1 MEKRKFNISLLD
13 KLLPKIDKKLKSR
26 KEKGTTVE
34 VIIAC
39 LRHASFE
46 KDTGLNDTTKDNP
59 YTTEYGKFKYKIY
72 DDFYFPDT
80 YDKYSRVMIS
90 FDNIKDVNGNRKSI
104 EMTVYYKAD

>member
-13 KLLPKIDKKLKSR
+13 KLLPKIDKKLKR
-26 KEKGTTVE
+26 KDGTVE
-34 VIIAC
+34 VIVPC
-39 LRHASFE
+39 LNRLSFE

-72 DDFYFPDT
+72 DNFYFPDRFNK
-80 YDKYSRVMIS
+80 YDSLMIS

>member
-13 KLLPKIDKKLKSR
+13 KLLPKIDKKLKR
-26 KEKGTTVE
+26 KDGTVE
-34 VIIAC
+34 VIVLC
-39 LRHASFE
+39 LNRLSFE

>member
-1 MEKRKFNISLLD
+1 MEKTKFDISLLD
-13 KLLPKIDKKLKSR
+13 KLLPRIDKKLKSR
-26 KEKGTTVE
+26 KVKGTTVE
-34 VIIAC
+34 VIVPC
-39 LRHASFE
+39 LNRISFE
-46 KDTGLNDTTKDNP
+46 KDTSLNDTTKDNP

-104 EMTVYYKAD
+104 EMTGYYKAD

>member
-13 KLLPKIDKKLKSR
+13 KLLPKIDKKLKR
-26 KEKGTTVE
+26 KDGTVE
-34 VIIAC
+34 VIVPC
-39 LRHASFE
+39 LNRLSFE
-46 KDTGLNDTTKDNP
+46 KDTDLNDTTKDNP

>member
-26 KEKGTTVE
+26 KVKGTTVE
-34 VIIAC
+34 VIVPC
-39 LRHASFE
+39 LNRLSFE

>member
-13 KLLPKIDKKLKSR
+13 KFLPKIDKKLKR
-26 KEKGTTVE
+26 KDGTVE
-34 VIIAC
+34 AIVPC
-39 LRHASFE
+39 LNRLSFE